1 MSDIKSYLATNQEK
15 AHETFVHASGG
26 KPSGASSSASS
37 SAKGGGGLVDPI
49 SLAVGVITDVGVGV
63 YSTNK
68 QIALQKDIQ
77 KLSAGQQK
85 ALAEAL
91 NKATTKQ
98 QKLALL
104 SQAQND
110 ARKQELT
117 KIIIGSTIALVGIT
131 LTIILLNR
139 TK

>member
-1 MSDIKSYLATNQEK
+1 MSDIKSYLSTNQQK
-15 AHETFVHASGG
+15 AHETFVHSNGGGSAGGGAKSGG
-26 KPSGASSSASS
+26 AGI
-37 SAKGGGGLVDPI
+37 DPI
-49 SLAVGVITDVGVGV
+49 SIAVKAVTDIGVGV

-68 QIALQKDIQ
+68 QIALQKDLQ

-85 ALAEAL
+85 ALADAL

-117 KIIIGSTIALVGIT
+117 KIIIGSSIAIVGIT